1 MYDGLC
7 DRTSE
12 SNNPL
17 HHSIDVLL
25 FVLLH
30 MSLQVNNT
38 AAKSLATLPP
48 AEPQLGAKIYN
59 VPFQAVK
66 SPQEEHTEV
75 NLELFHPTSKVELLH
90 FGTF

>member
-1 MYDGLC
+1 
-7 DRTSE
+7 
-12 SNNPL
+12 
-17 HHSIDVLL
+17 
-25 FVLLH
+25 

-75 NLELFHPTSKVELLH
+75 NLEKFNP
-90 FGTF
+90 